1 LLVLVTGGTGYVGSH
16 AIAALAG
23 AGHRIRVLA
32 RSPDRIPAALE
43 PLGVDRVES
52 VTGDVTDKHAVERA
66 LAGADAVL
74 HAASVFSMDPR
85 KADEMGSVNV
95 RGTDIVLGTAHRLG
109 LDPIVYVSSELA
121 LLPPADGEVL
131 TPESPVKQP
140 SWPYCRSKADS
151 ELVARRYQELYAP
164 VVSVMPAAVWGP
176 HDPHFGE
183 GATRATNV
191 LKRRY
196 PIVMPGGMHVA
207 DVRDLAA
214 VLAAVM
220 SPGRGPRSYM
230 VAGHYIS
237 LPELIRTLA
246 DLTGRRLRFAIFP
259 PWFLAAFGRTAD
271 VVQRRVGTR
280 LPWDGEGIW
289 VMNCAARC
297 DDSKTRSEF
306 GLEPRPLR
314 ETLADTVRWL
324 VEVGHLT
331 PREAGRLA
339 KSRPTTSRAG
349 DAP

>member
-32 RSPDRIPAALE
+32 RYPDRLPAALE
-43 PLGVDRVES
+43 PLGLDGVET
-52 VTGDVTDKHAVERA
+52 VIGDVTDPVAVERA
-66 LAGADAVL
+66 LDGADAVL

-85 KADEMGSVNV
+85 RADEMRSVNI
-95 RGTDIVLGTAHRLG
+95 RGTDVVLDAAHALG

-121 LLPPADGEVL
+121 LLPPDDGEEL
-131 TPESPVKQP
+131 TPDSPVKQP

-151 ELVARRYQELYAP
+151 ELVARRYQQLGAP
-164 VVSVMPAAVWGP
+164 VVSLMPATVWGP

-183 GATRATNV
+183 GATRATNI

-196 PIVMPGGMHVA
+196 PIVMPGGMHIA
-207 DVRDLAA
+207 DVRDLGA
-214 VLAAVM
+214 VLAAVIT
-220 SPGRGPRSYM
+220 PGRGPRSYM
-230 VAGHYIS
+230 VTGHYIS
-237 LPELIRTLA
+237 MPDLISTLG
-246 DLTGRRLRFAIFP
+246 DLTARRIPSATLPA
-259 PWFLAAFGRTAD
+259 WFLAAFGRTAD
-271 VVQRRVGTR
+271 RVQRRVRTR

-297 DDSKTRSEF
+297 DDSKTRSELA
-306 GLEPRPLR
+306 LEPRPLR

-324 VEVGHLT
+324 VEVGHIT

-339 KSRPTTSRAG
+339 
-349 DAP
+349 